1 MTEEIKR
8 NVFDTCILMRLS
20 MKSWAPRLVA
30 RQASAEVADQY
41 QAEQGTARVI
51 KTLLPKRLENKI
63 QATRNFIH
71 RNFVAH
77 TLAYEDGAYRLGTE
91 QSYDHFLTKWHEYQ
105 QKWDDLVEEI
115 CREYPAVKA
124 DAPNRLGKLYDAAEW
139 PADIRPHFALTIEV
153 YPLPRAEN
161 LTTIFGR
168 ERYEYLR
175 ADMERAMAEKFQE
188 AISENWNRLK
198 ETVAWFH
205 TALSDKKMDDEGF
218 EAQKE
223 SIKIREDIL
232 QRLADRID
240 LYESLNFNNDDR
252 ITEVV
257 ALCRQELFQYDVKAL
272 RKHKEVRSYTSERAK
287 DIADA
292 MDSVWA

>member
-30 RQASAEVADQY
+30 RQASAEVANQY
-41 QAEQGTARVI
+41 EAEQGTARVI

-71 RNFVAH
+71 RNFIAH
-77 TLAYEDGAYRLGTE
+77 TLAYEDGAYRLGTD

-105 QKWDDLVEEI
+105 QKWDDLVQEI
-115 CREYPAVKA
+115 VREYPAVKA
-124 DAPNRLGKLYDAAEW
+124 DAPNRLGKLYDASEW
-139 PADIRPHFALTIEV
+139 PADIKPFFALSIEV

-168 ERYEYLR
+168 ERYEYLK
-175 ADMERAMAEKFQE
+175 ADMERAMSEKFQE
-188 AISENWNRLK
+188 AMKENWDRLR
-198 ETVAWFH
+198 ETVVWFH
-205 TALSDKKMDDEGF
+205 NALSDTKMDDEGY
-218 EAQKE
+218 EAKKE

-232 QRLADRID
+232 QRMADRID
-240 LYESLNFNNDDR
+240 LYESLNFNDDER
-252 ITEVV
+252 IKEII
-257 ALCRQELFQYDVKAL
+257 ALCRDELFKYNVGML
-272 RKHKEVRSYTSERAK
+272 RQSEEVRNYTSLRAK